1 MNIKFHVEKEWEITR
16 MCEIDVGWLAI
27 FLQDSSKPDLP
38 EVEVACPLL
47 VESIPEIS
55 SPDCPKITTRIRT
68 CVHFGGDFES
78 VHVQNFNSNS
88 PPKCTH
94 VRILVVILGQ
104 SGLEISGI
112 DSTRRGHATSI
123 VTLQC
128 C

>member
-1 MNIKFHVEKEWEITR
+1 M
-16 MCEIDVGWLAI
+16 
-27 FLQDSSKPDLP
+27 
-38 EVEVACPLL
+38 EVACPLL

-68 CVHFGGDFES
+68 CVHFGGEFELKFCTCTDS
-78 VHVQNFNSNS
+78 KS

-112 DSTRRGHATSI
+112 DSTRRGHATSTSGKSGFEESCKKI
-123 VTLQC
+123 ANHPTSISHIRVISHSFST
-128 C
+128 